1 MVEGG
6 GESEREREIL
16 ETGTSQPP
24 QFTIRAGDT
33 RTIYTNNNSNSNDDD
48 DDNNNSETAAGT
60 REG

>member
-1 MVEGG
+1 M
-6 GESEREREIL
+6 SQREREIL

-33 RTIYTNNNSNSNDDD
+33 RTIYTNNNSNDDD
-48 DDNNNSETAAGT
+48 DNNSETAAGT